1 MSSIL
6 FALLW
11 VIISIAFITTL
22 VITVVKYA
30 KEKQYSSYLVSTILL
45 FVIGVISFV
54 FIFVSL
60 SFDKEYS
67 YDQLFKED
75 KPKQVKHISDTPKK
89 DLKDLKIGDKI
100 IVDGLEVTVTK
111 AEFVLPD
118 DGYSYSQNGKI
129 LKINY
134 KFKNLEKDKK
144 FIDNSNFKLTID
156 GEVQPQFNGMKD
168 NKGGFQHQLDKGKS
182 GSSYLYY
189 DVVDTDKYQVEMDIK
204 PSKKTY
210 KANWNIAKKDIK
222 EDLNSGRTSE
232 EAPPQEP
239 QTYEQNTVQQPN
251 NSAEEQRK
259 LDEAEKK
266 RQQDAKDKRLK
277 KRQIKNQPKMRK
289 HAKKKPIKKLKTN
302 KQRKTKQPKIKRLKT
317 KSNKQLKIKQLK
329 NKLPKTKQL
338 SNKKLNKSK
347 KLNRTDVKNK
357 QLPNVKS
364 NNSNNKNKQP
374 KEKKNVQRNKQPKKR
389 EIEQLNRNNLNV
401 TQTHLKNVS

>member
-266 RQQDAKDKRLK
+266 RQQDAKDKAAKEEADK
-277 KRQIKNQPKMRK
+277 KSAEDEKAHQEEADKKAEDEQAAKDKAAEDKAAEDEKQQAAEDKAAEEQAAKDKAAEQQKAKQEQEAEQNRREEQAAAEREKQQQQQQEQAAQREKERAAQQAAQKERDRAAEPKQS
-289 HAKKKPIKKLKTN
+289 
-302 KQRKTKQPKIKRLKT
+302 QRD
-317 KSNKQLKIKQLK
+317 SN
-329 NKLPKTKQL
+329 
-338 SNKKLNKSK
+338 SSEE
-347 KLNRTDVKNK
+347 R
-357 QLPNVKS
+357 
-364 NNSNNKNKQP
+364 
-374 KEKKNVQRNKQPKKR
+374 
-389 EIEQLNRNNLNV
+389 
-401 TQTHLKNVS
+401 